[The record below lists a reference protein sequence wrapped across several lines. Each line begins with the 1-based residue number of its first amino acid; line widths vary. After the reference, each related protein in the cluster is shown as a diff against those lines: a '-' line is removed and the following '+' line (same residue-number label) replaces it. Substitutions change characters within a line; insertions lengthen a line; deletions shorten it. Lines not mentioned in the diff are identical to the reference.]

1 MKQVQ
6 PYSALARVYD
16 LVMSHVDYEGWA
28 DFLVHLVE
36 MHLPDI
42 SGLRALELG
51 GGTGLLTEALYEA
64 SDWDLTLTD
73 HSADMLAEAGR
84 RFSEGDVRILNVDF
98 GGAWKLEERD
108 YDVILLMYDGFNYLL
123 EPEGVHA
130 LLRGVE
136 AHLKPGGLFLF
147 DQSTPH
153 NSINNAEFFEDEGE
167 EDGLEYRRTSHFD
180 EESAIHTTSFDI
192 VTPAGRFHEEH
203 RQRAW
208 TRSAVEGLLRQHP
221 LEILASFDGFS
232 LDPSD
237 DESERV
243 HWVLRKPD

>member
-1 MKQVQ
+1 MKQAQ
-6 PYSALARVYD
+6 PYSALAHVYD

-36 MHLPDI
+36 MQLPDI

-51 GGTGLLTEALYEA
+51 AGTGLLTEALYDA
-64 SDWDLTLTD
+64 SDWELTLTD
-73 HSADMLAEAGR
+73 HSPDMLAAAGR
-84 RFSEGDVRILNVDF
+84 RFPDGDVAIQNLDF
-98 GGAWKLEERD
+98 GGPWKLD
-108 YDVILLMYDGFNYLL
+108 ATDFDVVLLMYDGFNYLL
-123 EPEGVHA
+123 EPSGVHA
-130 LLRGVE
+130 LLEGVH

-167 EDGLEYRRTSHFD
+167 EDGFEYRRTSHFD
-180 EESAIHTTSFDI
+180 AESAIHTTTFDI
-192 VTPAGRFHEEH
+192 RTPAGSFHEEH

-208 TRSAVEGLLRQHP
+208 TRSTVEDLLRQHR
-221 LEILASFDGFS
+221 LDIVASFDGFS
-232 LDPSD
+232 LDPAD